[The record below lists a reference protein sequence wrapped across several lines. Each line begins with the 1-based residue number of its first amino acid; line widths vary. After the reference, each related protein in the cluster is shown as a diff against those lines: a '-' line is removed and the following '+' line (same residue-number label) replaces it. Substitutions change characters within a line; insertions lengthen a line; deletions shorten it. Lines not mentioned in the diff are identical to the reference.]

1 VAKRVHP
8 KRLIQASWG
17 GATIERARHFLEHP
31 KTERVLA
38 GLIMLNAL
46 VLGLETSQSL
56 MKHYD
61 WLLDPLDHL
70 LLGIFVVEVFTRLVV
85 TGRGFFR
92 DPWNVFDFI
101 VVTLS
106 LMPQTGP
113 LSVLRALR
121 ILRVLRLV
129 SAVPTLRRVVGGL
142 IESMPGIGAIAFLL
156 TLVYYCF
163 AVMATNL
170 FGPDHPEAFGTMGRS
185 AYSLFTVMTLEGW
198 NELANQVMKT
208 HPYAWLFFIPYILTT
223 TFTVLNLHRDH
234 RHGNAERSRQDS
246 RSRDAGTPRR
256 AESTGRVERQGVG
269 VDEGDPRTPR
279 RSTRARRQEAACKKN
294 YRGKGLKCLESF
306 RPCA

>member
-1 VAKRVHP
+1 VAKAANP
-8 KRLIQASWG
+8 KRTIQASWG
-17 GATIERARHFLEHP
+17 GDTIERARHFLEHRT
-31 KTERVLA
+31 TERVLA
-38 GLIMLNAL
+38 GLIILNAI
-46 VLGLETSQSL
+46 VLGLETSPSL
-56 MKHYD
+56 MASYG
-61 WLLDPLDHL
+61 WLLDPMDHL
-70 LLGIFVVEVFTRLVV
+70 LLGIFVVEVLVRLIV

-156 TLVYYCF
+156 ALVYYCF

-170 FGPDHPEAFGTMGRS
+170 FAEAAPEYFGAMGRS
-185 AYSLFTVMTLEGW
+185 AYTLFTIMTLEGW
-198 NELANQVMKT
+198 NEVANKVMQK

-223 TFTVLNLHRDH
+223 TFTVLNLFIAIIVTAMQNEADKIREAEMREHREEQQAIEELSEKESLLLKEI
-234 RHGNAERSRQDS
+234 REL
-246 RSRDAGTPRR
+246 R
-256 AESTGRVERQGVG
+256 AEVAALGGK
-269 VDEGDPRTPR
+269 
-279 RSTRARRQEAACKKN
+279 RARKKKPAAK
-294 YRGKGLKCLESF
+294 
-306 RPCA
+306 PA

>member
-1 VAKRVHP
+1 VAKAANP
-8 KRLIQASWG
+8 KRTIQASWG
-17 GATIERARHFLEHP
+17 GDTIERARHFLEHRT
-31 KTERVLA
+31 TERVLA
-38 GLIMLNAL
+38 GLIILNAI
-46 VLGLETSQSL
+46 VLGLETSPAL
-56 MKHYD
+56 MASYG
-61 WLLDPLDHL
+61 WLLDPMDHL
-70 LLGIFVVEVFTRLVV
+70 LLGIFVVEVLVRLIV

-156 TLVYYCF
+156 ALVYYCF

-170 FGPDHPEAFGTMGRS
+170 FAEAAPEYFGAMGRS
-185 AYSLFTVMTLEGW
+185 AYTLFTIMTLEGW
-198 NELANQVMKT
+198 NEVANKVMEK

-223 TFTVLNLHRDH
+223 TFTVLNLFIAIIVTAMQNEADKIREAEMREHREEQQAIEELSEKESLLLKEI
-234 RHGNAERSRQDS
+234 REL
-246 RSRDAGTPRR
+246 R
-256 AESTGRVERQGVG
+256 AEV
-269 VDEGDPRTPR
+269 
-279 RSTRARRQEAACKKN
+279 AALGGKPSRKK
-294 YRGKGLKCLESF
+294 KSAAK
-306 RPCA
+306 PA

>member
-1 VAKRVHP
+1 VAKAANP
-8 KRLIQASWG
+8 KRTIQASWG
-17 GATIERARHFLEHP
+17 GDTIERARHFLEHRT
-31 KTERVLA
+31 TERVLA
-38 GLIMLNAL
+38 GLIILNAI
-46 VLGLETSQSL
+46 VLGLETSPAL
-56 MKHYD
+56 MASYG

-70 LLGIFVVEVFTRLVV
+70 LLGIFVIEVLVRLIV

-156 TLVYYCF
+156 ALVYYCF

-170 FGPDHPEAFGTMGRS
+170 FAEAAPEYFGAMGRS
-185 AYSLFTVMTLEGW
+185 AYTLFTIMTLEGW
-198 NELANQVMKT
+198 NEVANKVMEK

-223 TFTVLNLHRDH
+223 TFTVLNLFIAIIVTAMQNEADKIREAEMREHREEQQAIEELSEKESLLLKEI
-234 RHGNAERSRQDS
+234 REL
-246 RSRDAGTPRR
+246 R
-256 AESTGRVERQGVG
+256 AEV
-269 VDEGDPRTPR
+269 
-279 RSTRARRQEAACKKN
+279 AALGGKPSRKK
-294 YRGKGLKCLESF
+294 KPAAK
-306 RPCA
+306 PA

>member
-1 VAKRVHP
+1 VAKRVNQ
-8 KRLIQASWG
+8 KRLIKATWG
-17 GATIERARHFLEHP
+17 GAPLEKTRHLLEHP
-31 KTERVLA
+31 TTERILA
-38 GLIMLNAL
+38 GLIILNAL

-56 MKHYD
+56 MARYG
-61 WLLDPLDHL
+61 WWLELLDHT
-70 LLGIFVVEVFTRLVV
+70 LLGIFVVEVLVRLIV

-101 VVTLS
+101 VITLS

-142 IESMPGIGAIAFLL
+142 IQSMPGIGAIAFLL

-170 FGPDHPEAFGTMGRS
+170 FGEAVPEAFGTMGRS

-198 NELANQVMKT
+198 NELANKVMQT
-208 HPYAWLFFIPYILTT
+208 HPYAWLFFIPYILAT
-223 TFTVLNLHRDH
+223 TFTVLNLFIAIIVTAMQSEADKIREAEMKEHREERKAIEELSDKETLLL
-234 RHGNAERSRQDS
+234 AEIRELRTEV
-246 RSRDAGTPRR
+246 RALKGGRR
-256 AESTGRVERQGVG
+256 
-269 VDEGDPRTPR
+269 
-279 RSTRARRQEAACKKN
+279 KK
-294 YRGKGLKCLESF
+294 S
-306 RPCA
+306 

>member
-1 VAKRVHP
+1 MAKRANP
-8 KRLIQASWG
+8 KRLIRASWG
-17 GATIERARHFLEHP
+17 GETIERARHFLEHP

-56 MKHYD
+56 MTHYD
-61 WLLDPLDHL
+61 WLLEPLDHL
-70 LLGIFVVEVFTRLVV
+70 LLGIFVIEVLTRLVV

-223 TFTVLNLHRDH
+223 TFTVLNLFIAIIVTAMQNEADKIRE
-234 RHGNAERSRQDS
+234 AEMREH
-246 RSRDAGTPRR
+246 R
-256 AESTGRVERQGVG
+256 AEQQALEELSDKESALMKEIRELRAEVRSLGREK
-269 VDEGDPRTPR
+269 
-279 RSTRARRQEAACKKN
+279 SRARKTTAAK
-294 YRGKGLKCLESF
+294 
-306 RPCA
+306 A

>member
-1 VAKRVHP
+1 VAKAANP
-8 KRLIQASWG
+8 KRTIQASWG
-17 GATIERARHFLEHP
+17 GDTIERARHFLEHRT
-31 KTERVLA
+31 TERVLA
-38 GLIMLNAL
+38 GLIILNAI
-46 VLGLETSQSL
+46 VLGLETSPAL
-56 MKHYD
+56 MASYG

-70 LLGIFVVEVFTRLVV
+70 LLGIFVIEVLVRLIV

-156 TLVYYCF
+156 ALVYYCF

-170 FGPDHPEAFGTMGRS
+170 FAEAAPEYFGAMGRS
-185 AYSLFTVMTLEGW
+185 AYTLFTIMTLEGW
-198 NELANQVMKT
+198 NEVANKVMEK

-223 TFTVLNLHRDH
+223 TFTVLNLFIAIIVTAMQNEADKIREAEMREHREEQQAIEELSEKESLLLKEI
-234 RHGNAERSRQDS
+234 REL
-246 RSRDAGTPRR
+246 R
-256 AESTGRVERQGVG
+256 AEVAALGGKRERKKK
-269 VDEGDPRTPR
+269 P
-279 RSTRARRQEAACKKN
+279 AAK
-294 YRGKGLKCLESF
+294 
-306 RPCA
+306 PA

>member
-1 VAKRVHP
+1 MADRVHS

-17 GATIERARHFLEHP
+17 GSLIEQARLFLEHP
-31 KTERVLA
+31 KTERILA
-38 GLIMLNAL
+38 ALIMLNAL
-46 VLGLETSQSL
+46 VLGLETSHSL
-56 MKHYD
+56 MSQYG
-61 WLLDPLDHL
+61 WLLEPLDHI
-70 LLGIFVVEVFTRLVV
+70 LLGIFVVEVLVRLVV

-101 VVTLS
+101 VITLS

-142 IESMPGIGAIAFLL
+142 IQSMPGIGAIAFLL

-170 FGPDHPEAFGTMGRS
+170 FGADHPEAFGTMGRS

-198 NELANQVMKT
+198 NELANNVMKT

-223 TFTVLNLHRDH
+223 TFTVLNLFIAIIVTAMQNEADKIREAEEREHREEQQALEQLSEKESMLLKEI
-234 RHGNAERSRQDS
+234 RAL
-246 RSRDAGTPRR
+246 R
-256 AESTGRVERQGVG
+256 AEVQALGG
-269 VDEGDPRTPR
+269 
-279 RSTRARRQEAACKKN
+279 KKA
-294 YRGKGLKCLESF
+294 S
-306 RPCA
+306 

>member
-1 VAKRVHP
+1 MAKRANP
-8 KRLIQASWG
+8 KRLIRATWG

-38 GLIMLNAL
+38 ALIMLNAL
-46 VLGLETSQSL
+46 VLGLETSETL
-56 MKHYD
+56 MKHYG
-61 WLLDPLDHL
+61 WFLDPLDHI
-70 LLGIFVVEVFTRLVV
+70 LLGVFVVEVLVRLIV
-85 TGRGFFR
+85 TGRSFFR

-101 VVTLS
+101 VITLS

-142 IESMPGIGAIAFLL
+142 IGSMPGIGAIAFLL

-163 AVMATNL
+163 AVMATNM
-170 FGPDHPEAFGTMGRS
+170 FGPDHPDAFGTMGRS

-198 NELANQVMKT
+198 NELANNVMKT

-223 TFTVLNLHRDH
+223 TFTVLNLFIAIIVTAMQNEADKIRE
-234 RHGNAERSRQDS
+234 AEEREH
-246 RSRDAGTPRR
+246 R
-256 AESTGRVERQGVG
+256 AEQKALEELSDKESVLLTELRQLRAEVRALSGKRV
-269 VDEGDPRTPR
+269 RT
-279 RSTRARRQEAACKKN
+279 KK
-294 YRGKGLKCLESF
+294 
-306 RPCA
+306 A

>member
-1 VAKRVHP
+1 MAKRANPRRVI
-8 KRLIQASWG
+8 RATWG
-17 GATIERARHFLEHP
+17 GANIERARNFLQHP
-31 KTERVLA
+31 KTERIIA
-38 GLIMLNAL
+38 ALIILNAL
-46 VLGLETSQSL
+46 VLGLETSQTL
-56 MKHYD
+56 MTHYG
-61 WLLDPLDHL
+61 WLLDPLDHI
-70 LLGIFVVEVFTRLVV
+70 LLGIFVIEVLTRLVV

-101 VVTLS
+101 VITLS

-142 IESMPGIGAIAFLL
+142 IQSLPGIGAIAFLL

-170 FGPDHPEAFGTMGRS
+170 FGADHPEAFGTMGRS

-198 NELANQVMKT
+198 NELANNVMKT

-223 TFTVLNLHRDH
+223 TFTVLNLFIAIIVTAMQNEADKIREAEMREHREEQKALEELSDKE
-234 RHGNAERSRQDS
+234 NVLLAEIRELRTEVRTLS
-246 RSRDAGTPRR
+246 GRR
-256 AESTGRVERQGVG
+256 
-269 VDEGDPRTPR
+269 
-279 RSTRARRQEAACKKN
+279 TRMKRA
-294 YRGKGLKCLESF
+294 
-306 RPCA
+306 

>member
-1 VAKRVHP
+1 VAKAANP
-8 KRLIQASWG
+8 KRTIQASWG
-17 GATIERARHFLEHP
+17 GDTIERARHFLEHRT
-31 KTERVLA
+31 TERVLA
-38 GLIMLNAL
+38 GLIILNAI
-46 VLGLETSQSL
+46 VLGLETSPAL
-56 MKHYD
+56 MASYG

-70 LLGIFVVEVFTRLVV
+70 LLGIFVIEVLVRLIV

-156 TLVYYCF
+156 ALVYYCF

-170 FGPDHPEAFGTMGRS
+170 FAEAAPEYFGAMGRS
-185 AYSLFTVMTLEGW
+185 AYTLFTIMTLEGW
-198 NELANQVMKT
+198 NEVANKVMEK

-223 TFTVLNLHRDH
+223 TFTVLNLFIAIIVTAMQNEADKIREAEMREHREEQQAIEELSEKESLLLKEI
-234 RHGNAERSRQDS
+234 RELRAVVAALGGKRERKKK
-246 RSRDAGTPRR
+246 P
-256 AESTGRVERQGVG
+256 
-269 VDEGDPRTPR
+269 
-279 RSTRARRQEAACKKN
+279 AAK
-294 YRGKGLKCLESF
+294 
-306 RPCA
+306 PA

>member
-1 VAKRVHP
+1 MAKRVNQ
-8 KRLIQASWG
+8 KRLIKATWG
-17 GATIERARHFLEHP
+17 GAPLEKTRHLLEHP
-31 KTERVLA
+31 TTERILA
-38 GLIMLNAL
+38 GLIILNAL

-56 MKHYD
+56 MARYG
-61 WLLDPLDHL
+61 WWLELLDHT
-70 LLGIFVVEVFTRLVV
+70 LLGIFVVEVLVRLIV

-101 VVTLS
+101 VITLS

-142 IESMPGIGAIAFLL
+142 IQSMPGIGAIAFLL

-170 FGPDHPEAFGTMGRS
+170 FGEAVPEAFGTMGRS

-198 NELANQVMKT
+198 NELANKVMQT
-208 HPYAWLFFIPYILTT
+208 HPYAWLFFIPYILAT
-223 TFTVLNLHRDH
+223 TFTVLNLFIAIIVTAMQSEADKIREAEMKEHREERKAIEELSDKETLLL
-234 RHGNAERSRQDS
+234 AEIRELRTEV
-246 RSRDAGTPRR
+246 RALKGGRR
-256 AESTGRVERQGVG
+256 
-269 VDEGDPRTPR
+269 
-279 RSTRARRQEAACKKN
+279 KK
-294 YRGKGLKCLESF
+294 S
-306 RPCA
+306 